1 MTNRISLALSSLLL
15 ACLASTASAQSQIT
29 PVPAT
34 PQVAQPQQP
43 AQSQPSVPPTATQ
56 TQQQPQSTIPTPA
69 SSPRAYVPTGTPSQ
83 RILEIARRENRNWYS
98 PFIAIDGGLRTLA
111 VTEAERSRLN
121 DGTEAWQKV
130 AEYWRD
136 GNTLGEMVDG
146 GRPGAS
152 ACESTFGMVT
162 AGIRS
167 DCRGFIIDTPWSAA
181 FISYVMTKAQIPG
194 FHVSP
199 RHIDYIRDAFA
210 NRGPY
215 YAINPGI
222 SRPQIGDLL
231 CYVRLSRTI
240 IGYDGLRA
248 AFAANPSLNQAAHC
262 DVVVRTDFNGH
273 FIEAIGGNVE
283 NAVTLRKLQLDAQNL
298 LVLPRP
304 VNLTAQ
310 GEEGD
315 IEAGCSPDNESAC
328 GFNRQ
333 NWAAL
338 LRLRDP

>member
-1 MTNRISLALSSLLL
+1 MTNRISLALLGALMFTGCATS
-15 ACLASTASAQSQIT
+15 APRMPAAQSQIT
-29 PVPAT
+29 PTPTTPAAQVQPQQSQPQSPSTAISPAT
-34 PQVAQPQQP
+34 PR
-43 AQSQPSVPPTATQ
+43 S
-56 TQQQPQSTIPTPA
+56 
-69 SSPRAYVPTGTPSQ
+69 YVPTGTPSQ

-121 DGTEAWQKV
+121 DGSEAWQKV

-136 GNTLGEMVDG
+136 GNTLGEMADS

-152 ACESTFGMVT
+152 ACESAFGMVT

-167 DCRGFIIDTPWSAA
+167 DCRSFIVDTPWSAA
-181 FISYVMTKAQIPG
+181 FISYVMTRAQIPG

-215 YAINPGI
+215 FAINPGI

-231 CYVRLSRTI
+231 CYVRLSQTI

-262 DVVVRTDFNGH
+262 DVVVRTDFNKH

-283 NAVTLRKLQLDAQNL
+283 NAVTLRKLQLDAQGL

-304 VNLTAQ
+304 VNIGMQ
-310 GEEGD
+310 GEED
-315 IEAGCSPDNESAC
+315 DLQVGCSPDNESAC

>member
-1 MTNRISLALSSLLL
+1 MTTRISLALFGALLF
-15 ACLASTASAQSQIT
+15 AGCATSAPRTPAPQSQIT
-29 PVPAT
+29 PIPTT
-34 PQVAQPQQP
+34 PPVAQPSQSGLPQAP
-43 AQSQPSVPPTATQ
+43 A
-56 TQQQPQSTIPTPA
+56 QQQPSQPP
-69 SSPRAYVPTGTPSQ
+69 SPRAYVPTGTPSQ
-83 RILEIARRENRNWYS
+83 RIVEIARRENRNWYS
-98 PFIAIDGGLRTLA
+98 PFIAIDGGLRTLP

-121 DGTEAWQKV
+121 DGSEAWQKV

-152 ACESTFGMVT
+152 ACESAFGMVT

-167 DCRGFIIDTPWSAA
+167 DCRGFIVDTPWSAA
-181 FISYVMTKAQIPG
+181 FVSYVMTKAQIPG
-194 FHVSP
+194 FHTSP

-215 YAINPGI
+215 FAINPGM
-222 SRPQIGDLL
+222 SRPQVGDLL

-248 AFAANPSLNQAAHC
+248 AFAANPSLNQASHC
-262 DVVVRTDFNGH
+262 DVIVRTDFDRH

-304 VNLTAQ
+304 VNIGMQ
-310 GEEGD
+310 GEED
-315 IEAGCSPDNESAC
+315 DLQVGCSPDNESAC

>member
-1 MTNRISLALSSLLL
+1 MNNRISFLLL
-15 ACLASTASAQSQIT
+15 GALLITGCATSAPRGSGAQSQIT
-29 PVPAT
+29 V
-34 PQVAQPQQP
+34 
-43 AQSQPSVPPTATQ
+43 PSVPPSPPVAQPSQQPSSTAT
-56 TQQQPQSTIPTPA
+56 PA
-69 SSPRAYVPTGTPSQ
+69 YSPRAYVPSGSPAQ
-83 RILEIARRENRNWYS
+83 RIVEIATRENRNWYS
-98 PFIAIDGGLRTLA
+98 PFIASDGGLRTLA

-121 DGTEAWQKV
+121 DGSEAWQKV

-136 GNTLGEMVDG
+136 GNTMGEMVDG

-152 ACESTFGMVT
+152 ACASAYGAVT

-181 FISYVMTKAQIPG
+181 FISWVMTRAQIPG

-215 YAINPGI
+215 FAINPGI
-222 SRPQIGDLL
+222 SRPQLGDLL
-231 CYVRLSRTI
+231 CYVRLSQTI
-240 IGYDGLRA
+240 IGYEGLRA
-248 AFAANPSLNQAAHC
+248 ALAANPSLNQAGHC
-262 DVVVRTDFNGH
+262 DVVVRTDFSNH
-273 FIEAIGGNVE
+273 LVETIGGNVE
-283 NAVTLRKLQLDAQNL
+283 NAVTLRKLKLDPQGL
-298 LVLPRP
+298 LILPRP
-304 VNLTAQ
+304 VNIGMQ
-310 GEEGD
+310 GEED
-315 IEAGCSPDNESAC
+315 DFQVGCSPDNESAC

>member
-1 MTNRISLALSSLLL
+1 MTNRISLTLSSLLL
-15 ACLASTASAQSQIT
+15 VGVATTASAQSQIT
-29 PVPAT
+29 PVPTT
-34 PQVAQPQQP
+34 PPVAQPQQP
-43 AQSQPSVPPTATQ
+43 AQSQPPVPPTATQ
-56 TQQQPQSTIPTPA
+56 TQQQPQSTIPMPA
-69 SSPRAYVPTGTPSQ
+69 PSPRAYVPTGTPSQ

-98 PFIAIDGGLRTLA
+98 PFIATDGGLRTLP

-121 DGTEAWQKV
+121 DGSEAWQKV
-130 AEYWRD
+130 TEYWRD
-136 GNTLGEMVDG
+136 GNTLGEMVAG

-152 ACESTFGMVT
+152 ACESAFGMVT
-162 AGIRS
+162 AGIRA

-215 YAINPGI
+215 FAINPGI

-248 AFAANPSLNQAAHC
+248 ALAANPSLNQAAHC
-262 DVVVRTDFNGH
+262 DVVVRTDFTGH
-273 FIEAIGGNVE
+273 FVETIGGNVE

-304 VNLTAQ
+304 VNLVPQ

-328 GFNRQ
+328 SFNRQ

>member
-1 MTNRISLALSSLLL
+1 MTNRISLALFGALLFSGC
-15 ACLASTASAQSQIT
+15 ATSAPQSQIT
-29 PVPAT
+29 PVPTT
-34 PQVAQPQQP
+34 PPAAPAPQSAQSPQQ
-43 AQSQPSVPPTATQ
+43 APTAA
-56 TQQQPQSTIPTPA
+56 PAPRPTA
-69 SSPRAYVPTGTPSQ
+69 SSYVPSGTPSQ

-121 DGTEAWQKV
+121 DGSEAWQKV

-152 ACESTFGMVT
+152 ACQSAFGMVT

-167 DCRGFIIDTPWSAA
+167 DCRSFIVDTPWSAA

-194 FHVSP
+194 FHTSP

-215 YAINPGI
+215 FAINPGI

-231 CYVRLSRTI
+231 CYVRLSRSI

-248 AFAANPSLNQAAHC
+248 AFAANPSLNQASHC
-262 DVVVRTDFNGH
+262 DVVVRTDFNKH

-283 NAVTLRKLQLDAQNL
+283 NAVTLRKLQLDAQGL

-304 VNLTAQ
+304 VNLIEQ
-310 GEEGD
+310 SEEGD

>member
-1 MTNRISLALSSLLL
+1 MTNRISLALFGALLFSGC
-15 ACLASTASAQSQIT
+15 ATSAPQSQIT
-29 PVPAT
+29 PVPTT
-34 PQVAQPQQP
+34 PPVTPAPQP
-43 AQSQPSVPPTATQ
+43 AQSPQQAPTVAPAPRPTA
-56 TQQQPQSTIPTPA
+56 
-69 SSPRAYVPTGTPSQ
+69 SSYVPSGTPSQ

-121 DGTEAWQKV
+121 DGSEAWQKV

-152 ACESTFGMVT
+152 ACASAFGMVT

-167 DCRGFIIDTPWSAA
+167 DCRSFIVDTPWSAA

-215 YAINPGI
+215 FAINPGI

-231 CYVRLSRTI
+231 CYVRLSQTI

-248 AFAANPSLNQAAHC
+248 ALAANPSLNQAGHC
-262 DVVVRTDFNGH
+262 DVVVRTDFNKH

-283 NAVTLRKLQLDAQNL
+283 NAVTLRKLQLDAQGL
-298 LVLPRP
+298 LILPRP